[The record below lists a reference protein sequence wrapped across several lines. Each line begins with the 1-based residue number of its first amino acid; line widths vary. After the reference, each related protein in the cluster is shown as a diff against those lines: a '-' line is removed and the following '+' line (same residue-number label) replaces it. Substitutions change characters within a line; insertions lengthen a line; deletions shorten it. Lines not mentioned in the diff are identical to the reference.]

1 MVVDSECS
9 FEIGIRIVVEGKTVG
24 SSSVNLFC
32 IDYTLYARI
41 ESLTD
46 IMNFINPTDQ
56 VT

>member
-1 MVVDSECS
+1 VVVDSECS